1 MTDYNPIPNNILEP
15 DDPIS
20 ADLGIRWRDNP
31 IAMFEG
37 APGAPRLDQPAMGT
51 WYTTT
56 GGIGTYA
63 FLSRLVI
70 GVGSVIVAGTSYAGS
85 HLKYAGVSESYG
97 LNSNGTTLYGTWLAM
112 GYSDNS
118 SHSAENATLF
128 IRIA

>member
-1 MTDYNPIPNNILEP
+1 MTDYNPIPDNVLEP
-15 DDPIS
+15 DDPIP

-37 APGAPRLDQPAMGT
+37 APGAPRLDQPAMGA

-63 FLSRLVI
+63 FLSRRVL

-85 HLKYAGVSESYG
+85 QLRYAGVSEIDG
-97 LNSNGTTLYGTWLAM
+97 LNSNGATPSGTWLAM
-112 GYSDNS
+112 GSSDEAGS
-118 SHSAENATLF
+118 SAENATLF